1 MMATTMTTR
10 GRRIASLVLLC
21 ALDSGGTG
29 EAAWA
34 LSPPEVYAKVAPSVW
49 RIATY
54 DACCQRLTKSGSAR
68 QESWT
73 SRTIRVP
80 GSDN

>member
-1 MMATTMTTR
+1 MRMA
-10 GRRIASLVLLC
+10 LL
-21 ALDSGGTG
+21 SSTI
-29 EAAWA
+29 
-34 LSPPEVYAKVAPSVW
+34 KI